1 MATLIQPEGV
11 QDTLT
16 EAYKDTYKAFT
27 EGTYEAIRKQA
38 QKSKKEVETGVAL
51 VSAGVAI
58 PPVSEA
64 LVDDWVRLAV
74 AFAAR
79 NSGVKAMM
87 ITETSKALFL
97 RAVRFATA
105 EALADG
111 LSVFE
116 ARKRLQ
122 SYTREYMGK
131 QNRYRAVRVI
141 RTEVGIA
148 ASEASFAAA
157 QATGLNLK
165 KKWIAT
171 QDARTRDTHSALDGT
186 VVGINDN
193 FDVNGYP
200 MDKPKMAGGPAE
212 EVINCRCAMVY
223 ITPNDPE
230 FNQSI

>member
-1 MATLIQPEGV
+1 M
-11 QDTLT
+11 
-16 EAYKDTYKAFT
+16 
-27 EGTYEAIRKQA
+27 
-38 QKSKKEVETGVAL
+38 
-51 VSAGVAI
+51 
-58 PPVSEA
+58 
-64 LVDDWVRLAV
+64 
-74 AFAAR
+74 
-79 NSGVKAMM
+79 
-87 ITETSKALFL
+87 
-97 RAVRFATA
+97 
-105 EALADG
+105 ADG

-116 ARKRLQ
+116 ARKKLQ

-131 QNRYRAVRVI
+131 QNRYRAVRVV

-186 VVGINDN
+186 VVSINDN

-200 MDKPKMAGGPAE
+200 MDKPKMAGGPAS